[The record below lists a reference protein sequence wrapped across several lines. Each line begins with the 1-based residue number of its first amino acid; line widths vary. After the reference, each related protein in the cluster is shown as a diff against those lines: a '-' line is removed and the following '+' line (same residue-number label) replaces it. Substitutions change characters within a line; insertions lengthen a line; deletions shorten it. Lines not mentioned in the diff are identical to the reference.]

1 MAYDDTMEPSAVGLG
16 LNATGNAIQ
25 RQMRHFDDQ
34 AERTVADSLAAS
46 DPESTVDSAQLTG
59 DLVGLKTDSIV
70 NSILFSVFRA
80 QAEQSREA
88 ADLLKPRN

>member
-1 MAYDDTMEPSAVGLG
+1 MYDRTMELPPVALG
-16 LNATGNAIQ
+16 LNATGNAIRKQMERFDQ
-25 RQMRHFDDQ
+25 RSEQ
-34 AERTVADSLAAS
+34 TVADSLAAA
-46 DPESTVDSAQLTG
+46 DPDSAGDSGQLTA

-88 ADLLKPRN
+88 ADLLKPKG